1 MSHYET
7 QRDIMR
13 HHKTPRDIMRHNWTF
28 WDTRD
33 ITRHHEAIWDI
44 MRHNEALWD
53 IRIEYSLYFCFIF
66 LLALS
71 FLSVN
76 FHLSSLLASVHS
88 SFNLQPTTNSLS
100 HYFHRL
106 SCIYRG
112 HWVLCITAAE
122 EGLWCC
128 KEVHNYYVYL
138 LNKNLSNL
146 DETSWNIVWWDIVRH
161 H

>member
-1 MSHYET
+1 MRQYETSWDTMRHYET
-7 QRDIMR
+7 QLDILRHPRHYKTPWGNMR
-13 HHKTPRDIMRHNWTF
+13 HRETP
-28 WDTRD
+28 
-33 ITRHHEAIWDI
+33 WDI